1 MNMKNME
8 AQMQAA
14 QESAVART
22 VALIESKAQGFVRA
36 IKDLDEMTAERDE
49 AMRTAGEEA
58 VTAVARAGAKKE
70 RAALERLLLLEST
83 LRDVAAQNAQQLTEL
98 TVRGC
103 LGPLRF
109 DASVWGKWEANPCL
123 SGGDAEGCR
132 VTERAAAD
140 RADGQRLVRLCS
152 YELVWENGD
161 LVRQQGLV
169 RQRSCSL
176 LCPGDW
182 FMT

>member
-1 MNMKNME
+1 
-8 AQMQAA
+8 MQAA

-70 RAALERLLLLEST
+70 HAALERLLLLEST

-98 TVRGC
+98 TV
-103 LGPLRF
+103 
-109 DASVWGKWEANPCL
+109 S
-123 SGGDAEGCR
+123 
-132 VTERAAAD
+132 
-140 RADGQRLVRLCS
+140 
-152 YELVWENGD
+152 
-161 LVRQQGLV
+161 
-169 RQRSCSL
+169 
-176 LCPGDW
+176 
-182 FMT
+182 